1 MTGNPSLICVREGLP
16 TSRPERYLRASH
28 NPDCRAKSEANAG
41 TAPIPWLLLNLH
53 SGVGSELPLA
63 FDASL
68 TYRFEFSRVSDFVE

>member
-41 TAPIPWLLLNLH
+41 MAPRHTLAATEFAFWRRERTS
-53 SGVGSELPLA
+53 SGIRCQPDVPL
-63 FDASL
+63 
-68 TYRFEFSRVSDFVE
+68 